1 MDCARGRTRHIFFR
15 FTCGDYHKRHRIKAL
30 VRTRGSRSVA
40 VRMVKLTAP
49 CCGLADSLSMHI
61 KRILQTY
68 IRQNEKMHLRWL
80 ALCLCALRYRAP
92 LNTGPCRVLVKSR
105 NPPRT
110 PGFLVEWCI
119 RPHRVH
125 ICRLVCAGC

>member
-1 MDCARGRTRHIFFR
+1 MDSARGRTRHIFFR

-61 KRILQTY
+61 QRILQTY

-80 ALCLCALRYRAP
+80 VLCLCDLRYRGP
-92 LNTGPCRVLVKSR
+92 LNTGLCRVLVKPR
-105 NPPRT
+105 KPPRT
-110 PGFLVEWCI
+110 PGFLVRI
-119 RPHRVH
+119 VY
-125 ICRLVCAGC
+125 

>member
-1 MDCARGRTRHIFFR
+1 MDSARGRTRHIFFR

-61 KRILQTY
+61 KGILQTY
-68 IRQNEKMHLRWL
+68 IRQNEKKHLRWL
-80 ALCLCALRYRAP
+80 ALCQCALRYRAP
-92 LNTGPCRVLVKSR
+92 LNTGPSCVLVKPR
-105 NPPRT
+105 KPPRT
-110 PGFLVEWCI
+110 LGFLV
-119 RPHRVH
+119 RMVQ
-125 ICRLVCAGC
+125 